1 MDVELYYL
9 IYYLGYF
16 EFTSFISTI
25 RNRKS
30 SQNLFRKPISL
41 NSILFIN
48 RLLFYFQMVNKI
60 LKYKIMI
67 TYIYIFKL

>member
-25 RNRKS
+25 LNRKS

-60 LKYKIMI
+60 FKYKIMI

>member
-16 EFTSFISTI
+16 DFTSFTLSI
-25 RNRKS
+25 RIRKS

-60 LKYKIMI
+60 FKYKIII
-67 TYIYIFKL
+67 TYIYIFKF